1 MVTFRMVVL
10 PEFVCKMKEP
20 AMPTMMSAMLTMRL
34 MQRSLKVFL
43 VHMGTSFLNLI
54 FRNKNG
60 DTLHLDDTVHPH
72 LTSLGMLLV

>member
-34 MQRSLKVFL
+34 ISGLFQPFL
-43 VHMGTSFLNLI
+43 CVHMGTSFLNLI
-54 FRNKNG
+54 F
-60 DTLHLDDTVHPH
+60 P
-72 LTSLGMLLV
+72 

>member
-34 MQRSLKVFL
+34 ISGLESYFSFIW
-43 VHMGTSFLNLI
+43 GTSFLNLI
-54 FRNKNG
+54 F
-60 DTLHLDDTVHPH
+60 P
-72 LTSLGMLLV
+72 

>member
-34 MQRSLKVFL
+34 ISGLESFFSF
-43 VHMGTSFLNLI
+43 HMGDLLFESDFSVIKMGTHCI
-54 FRNKNG
+54 W
-60 DTLHLDDTVHPH
+60 TIQCIPI
-72 LTSLGMLLV
+72 SLLWDCF

>member
-34 MQRSLKVFL
+34 ISGLESFFSFIW
-43 VHMGTSFLNLI
+43 GTSFLNLI